1 MHDDSP
7 AWAVLS
13 DMDGTLLDTERTW
26 LLVIERF
33 VTERSPAVPSAPA
46 AVAVSVADIVAAAEG
61 LDLVGAATLLHTRL
75 RLPEPIA
82 EVAADLDRR
91 SLEAYSHDV
100 TWRPGAERLLHAL
113 SAAEVPVAL
122 VTSSPR
128 HWVDR
133 FALSVDLSSFRA
145 TVTADDATRLK
156 PAPDP
161 YLQAAAALGLP
172 ARHCIALEDSLVG
185 ATAALAAGCTTV
197 VIGDSTRAR
206 PGGVHAVRSMLDLD
220 VRMLRDLVPDATVSS
235 SAS

>member
-1 MHDDSP
+1 MHDDAP

-33 VTERSPAVPSAPA
+33 VIERTRRPEPVTCEPSAP
-46 AVAVSVADIVAAAEG
+46 SDIVAAAEG
-61 LDLVGAATLLHTRL
+61 LDLAAAARLLHTRL
-75 RLPEPIA
+75 SLTESIGD
-82 EVAADLDRR
+82 VAAELDRR
-91 SLEAYSHDV
+91 SLEAYAHDV
-100 TWRPGAERLLHAL
+100 SWRPGAELLLRTL

-133 FALSVDLSSFRA
+133 FAQVVDLSSLRVR
-145 TVTADDATRLK
+145 VTADDATRLK

-172 ARHCIALEDSLVG
+172 ARRCVALEDSFVG
-185 ATAALAAGCTTV
+185 ATAAVDAGCTTV
-197 VIGDSTRAR
+197 VVGGSALAVP
-206 PGGVHAVRSMLDLD
+206 PGAHPVRSMLDLD
-220 VRMLRDLVPDATVSS
+220 VRMLRDLVLHATSPPA
-235 SAS
+235 AS